1 MKKSLV
7 LLAFLVLGSN
17 LFAQTRWNAD
27 PAHTFVNFS
36 VKHLGISFVNGNF
49 KKFEGNYVTAKA
61 DLSDSKINFTV
72 DAASI
77 NTGVEQRDAHL
88 KTDDFF
94 NAEKYPFLK
103 FESTSFTKGKG
114 NDYLLSGKLTIRDVT
129 KDVTFKVVYG
139 GVTKD
144 PWGNNRTGFSA
155 TTVINR
161 FDYNVKYDPTGT
173 AVAKEVILTLN
184 LEFVQAK

>member
-1 MKKSLV
+1 MKKIVSI
-7 LLAFLVLGSN
+7 LAFLLVTVSV
-17 LFAQTRWNAD
+17 FAQTKWTVD

-49 KKFEGNYVTAKA
+49 KKFDGSYTAAKA
-61 DLSDSKINFTV
+61 DLTDSKINFTA
-72 DAASI
+72 DASSI
-77 NTGVEQRDAHL
+77 NTGVDQRDAHL
-88 KTDDFF
+88 KSDDFF
-94 NAEKYPFLK
+94 NVEKFPTLSFI
-103 FESTSFTKGKG
+103 STSLKLVKG
-114 NDYLLSGKLTIRDVT
+114 NEYVLTGKLTIRDIT
-129 KDVTFKVVYG
+129 KDVSFKVIYG

-173 AVAKEVILTLN
+173 AVAKEVALTLN